1 MTLPSTVLIR
11 FMEVSICVPQAF
23 ECTAGNDG
31 LVLFFVFL
39 AFYSLLKFL
48 HPFILIS
55 FLDDKTEM
63 WSGLFEEELISWR
76 SLDLNV
82 NLFFLILHGA
92 ITG

>member
-1 MTLPSTVLIR
+1 
-11 FMEVSICVPQAF
+11 MEVSICVPQAF

-63 WSGLFEEELISWR
+63 
-76 SLDLNV
+76 
-82 NLFFLILHGA
+82 
-92 ITG
+92 